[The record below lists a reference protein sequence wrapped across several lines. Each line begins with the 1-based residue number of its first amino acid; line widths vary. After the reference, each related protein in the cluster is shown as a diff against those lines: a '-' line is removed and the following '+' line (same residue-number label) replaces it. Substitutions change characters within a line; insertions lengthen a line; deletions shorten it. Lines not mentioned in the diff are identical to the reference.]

1 MKLAFGRGT
10 VANSSWVEELAK
22 KYHFEYVEIE
32 TDTVEQIVSGTE
44 GCDAIVVALHK
55 LTAEK
60 IRNFPSS
67 IRAISRLGVG
77 LDSIDLVAAAELKM
91 PVIFQPTYAFNE
103 VANHALAMIM
113 SLARGL
119 PQGDASTKKGEW
131 TPAPKIAR
139 ITSLQDTT
147 LGVVGCGR
155 IGRSLIEKARPIFK
169 NIVGFDPAVTDQ
181 IPGCTMASSLDE
193 LLKQSEIITMHAPYL
208 HAVSFTLSYG
218 VKQSVIQLHET
229 PHGFVIERDNQRGV
243 NIDRTEVI
251 YKPGSNFWIWTDIP
265 YPKQAGGNFFRILSH
280 ITPIDRERTYFWVFR
295 WQKSSGW
302 RRNLWRFLY
311 KNRLEKRHLDVLE
324 QDRVMMVGIPA
335 DVREREML
343 IYVPDGEQP
352 APIPCT
358 VLDPFLGSGTTA
370 VAAILE
376 GFDWIGCELTDDYLP
391 IIHARTEWAA
401 QNRPQPDLTLFGEP
415 E

>member
-22 KYHFEYVEIE
+22 KYHFEYVEID

-193 LLKQSEIITMHAPYL
+193 LLQQSEIITMHAPYL
-208 HAVSFTLSYG
+208 PSTHHMIGAREISLMPKNGIIVNVSRGGLIDENALYDALVNGTLDGAGLDVFENEPLAADSPLR
-218 VKQSVIQLHET
+218 KAPNIILT
-229 PHGFVIERDNQRGV
+229 PHIAWYSQSAGPRLMEWGISDVCNFIN
-243 NIDRTEVI
+243 
-251 YKPGSNFWIWTDIP
+251 GS
-265 YPKQAGGNFFRILSH
+265 KQLNGKFA
-280 ITPIDRERTYFWVFR
+280 
-295 WQKSSGW
+295 
-302 RRNLWRFLY
+302 
-311 KNRLEKRHLDVLE
+311 
-324 QDRVMMVGIPA
+324 VG
-335 DVREREML
+335 
-343 IYVPDGEQP
+343 
-352 APIPCT
+352 
-358 VLDPFLGSGTTA
+358 PF
-370 VAAILE
+370 
-376 GFDWIGCELTDDYLP
+376 
-391 IIHARTEWAA
+391 
-401 QNRPQPDLTLFGEP
+401 
-415 E
+415 